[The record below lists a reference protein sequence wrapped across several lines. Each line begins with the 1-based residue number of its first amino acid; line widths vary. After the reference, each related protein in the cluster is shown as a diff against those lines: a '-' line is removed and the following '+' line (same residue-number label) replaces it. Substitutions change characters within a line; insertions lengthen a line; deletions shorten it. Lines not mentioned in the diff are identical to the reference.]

1 MSPAGHVRHS
11 GENDEDD
18 DDGEEED
25 GDDDDDE
32 VEEEPRWQGHVSH
45 QGDSCHNVR
54 GDGHNRMTMTRS

>member
-11 GENDEDD
+11 GENGDD
-18 DDGEEED
+18 DDDEED

>member
-11 GENDEDD
+11 GVNDEDGD
-18 DDGEEED
+18 DDEED

-32 VEEEPRWQGHVSH
+32 VEEEPSWQGHVSH

-54 GDGHNRMTMTRS
+54 GDGHNRMTMTRF

>member
-18 DDGEEED
+18 DDEEE
-25 GDDDDDE
+25 GDNDDDE